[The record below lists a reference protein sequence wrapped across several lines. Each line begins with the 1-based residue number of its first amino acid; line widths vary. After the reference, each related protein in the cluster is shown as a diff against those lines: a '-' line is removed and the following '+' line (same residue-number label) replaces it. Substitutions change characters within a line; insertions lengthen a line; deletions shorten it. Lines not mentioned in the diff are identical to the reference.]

1 MKSGEFSMECKDIY
15 ENIADTSLP
24 SIPGVEESLSGEDD
38 FSEQKEFY
46 KCIKLLT
53 GFFPMDKVDWE
64 AGTYDQY
71 LYDLIK
77 TVLDNYAAGNYQ
89 VSYFYAHLIFMSYV
103 YYSVE
108 KVFQFRPDRM
118 KDVFYP
124 INAYNGRSDKPDIE
138 NYKSVYE
145 FSKIPEKE
153 IFKIF
158 YVMGMD
164 TSQIHSMSSYIS
176 SRDYYAH
183 ATGEGNISA
192 EALTQNI
199 MTIKG
204 NMQTVHKAFFTDF
217 KKQYVQF
224 LLSNVCKSFSD
235 VQNNIEIYISENS
248 LSLFDIQFLTNKI
261 GLSNIR
267 NENEEVK
274 RNYRFIKI
282 IHCAFI
288 DYCIENYASTEP
300 DNFKELRSDMYL
312 QWRYENN
319 AEEYIERELKI
330 SEYDCVKDG
339 GEFPLFNCPDCDAE
353 QMVYDEQ
360 RKHYHCFGCGK
371 DYSKDELTRCED
383 CGVLMHHKDIPLC
396 SECLEGKLEE

>member
-1 MKSGEFSMECKDIY
+1 MGCKDIY

-24 SIPGVEESLSGEDD
+24 SIPGVEASLSGEDD
-38 FSEQKEFY
+38 LPGQKEFY
-46 KCIKLLT
+46 EGIEMLT
-53 GFFPMDKVDWE
+53 GFFPMDKVNWE

-124 INAYNGRSDKPDIE
+124 INAYNGRRDKPDIE
-138 NYKSVYE
+138 NYDSIYE

-164 TSQIHSMSSYIS
+164 TSQIHSMSYYIS
-176 SRDYYAH
+176 SRDNYAH

-192 EALTQNI
+192 DVLAQNI
-199 MTIKG
+199 KTIKG
-204 NMQTVHKAFFTDF
+204 NMQTVHKVFFPDL

-224 LLSNVCKSFSD
+224 LLSNVSNSFLG
-235 VQNNIEIYISENS
+235 VQNNIDLYISDNL
-248 LSLFDIQFLTNKI
+248 LSLFDIQFLTNNI

-288 DYCIENYASTEP
+288 DYCIENYALEEP
-300 DNFKELRSDMYL
+300 NNFKQLRNDGYL
-312 QWRYENN
+312 YWRYENN
-319 AEEYIERELKI
+319 AEEYIEKELNLSK
-330 SEYDCVKDG
+330 YVCVKDG

-353 QMVYDEQ
+353 QMVYDEK
-360 RKHYHCFGCGK
+360 RRHYHCFGCGA
-371 DYSKDELTRCED
+371 DYSEDELTHCED
-383 CGVLMHHKDIPLC
+383 CCVLMHKTDIPLC

>member
-1 MKSGEFSMECKDIY
+1 MECKDIY
-15 ENIADTSLP
+15 ENIDNTSLP

-89 VSYFYAHLIFMSYV
+89 VSYFYAYLIFMSYV

-124 INAYNGRSDKPDIE
+124 INAYNGRRDKPDIE
-138 NYKSVYE
+138 NYQSVYE

-176 SRDYYAH
+176 SRDNYAH

-204 NMQTVHKAFFTDF
+204 NMQTVHKAFFSDL
-217 KKQYVQF
+217 KKQYVRF
-224 LLSNVCKSFSD
+224 LLSNVSNSFLE
-235 VQNNIEIYISENS
+235 VKNNIDIYISENS
-248 LSLFDIQFLTNKI
+248 LSLFDIAFINNKI
-261 GLSNIR
+261 GLSNIIKKDVDDA
-267 NENEEVK
+267 NDADYK
-274 RNYRFIKI
+274 KKYRSIKN

-288 DYCIENYASTEP
+288 DYCIENYASAEP
-300 DNFKELRSDMYL
+300 DNFKRLRNDGYL
-312 QWRYENN
+312 YWRYENN

-330 SEYDCVKDG
+330 NEYDCVKDG

-353 QMVYDEQ
+353 QMVYNEQ
-360 RKHYHCFGCGK
+360 KRHFHCFGCGAN
-371 DYSKDELTRCED
+371 YLKDELIRCEG
-383 CGVLMHHKDIPLC
+383 CGVLMHNKDIPLC
-396 SECLEGKLEE
+396 SECLERKLED

>member
-176 SRDYYAH
+176 SRDNYAH

-396 SECLEGKLEE
+396 SDCLEGKLEE

>member
-1 MKSGEFSMECKDIY
+1 MECKDIY

-108 KVFQFRPDRM
+108 KVFQFRTDRM

-176 SRDYYAH
+176 SRDNYAH